1 MIEQDFDNVKWIAGR
16 LADPSNYGNKSVVID
31 VNVFESEQNL
41 IYSKRVLNL
50 YLVNDED
57 FGTVVNVLKESY
69 GDNWDM
75 TGKVVNFE
83 GFQGKYQTYTITIM
97 QQGGID
103 F

>member
-1 MIEQDFDNVKWIAGR
+1 MTERDIENVKWIIGR
-16 LADPSNYGNKSVVID
+16 LAEPSNYGNKSVVVD

-57 FGTVVNVLKESY
+57 FATVVNVLKESY
-69 GDNWDM
+69 GENWDM

-97 QQGGID
+97 QQGGIEL
-103 F
+103 